1 MLKNYKW
8 LYWIWVPT
16 LILLYFLTPASTPA
30 WIKGLVFTV
39 TGLFLALIFGIMS
52 SVRLVNTKERSF
64 GLAEKLY
71 LSTLFFAMA
80 IYSLGL
86 EMLTPATH
94 PAWLKEGILGAAFFL
109 LLFLGAYFCWKKTS
123 ERPDE
128 RFYQDLAKAASLSL
142 GLIICS
148 LLGLAVITIWFP
160 FALTPG
166 GLLIYIG
173 ALLTLFA
180 VCFWVF
186 EKSE

>member
-16 LILLYFLTPASTPA
+16 LILLYFLTPASTPP

-94 PAWLKEGILGAAFFL
+94 PA
-109 LLFLGAYFCWKKTS
+109 
-123 ERPDE
+123 
-128 RFYQDLAKAASLSL
+128 
-142 GLIICS
+142 
-148 LLGLAVITIWFP
+148 
-160 FALTPG
+160 
-166 GLLIYIG
+166 
-173 ALLTLFA
+173 
-180 VCFWVF
+180 
-186 EKSE
+186 